1 MPYCCCRRLRAGCF
15 TACICRAPLCCP
27 RDAQLTLL
35 PPACPHP
42 ALQHKSLINKQG
54 KKEGFPLLPP
64 L

>member
-1 MPYCCCRRLRAGCF
+1 MLAVLQLAGHRSAALA
-15 TACICRAPLCCP
+15 ACVLP
-27 RDAQLTLL
+27 AQLTLL